1 MILKTI
7 EKTSWISQ
15 NGKWKI
21 YYHIFEQD
29 GLIQADITVFKL
41 NSRGKYDYF
50 TSNLYDEKLPKYV
63 KGEFEAIRHY
73 VDVFRYPKKVKEQ
86 TDEVKEIVED
96 LMN

>member
-1 MILKTI
+1 MFFETI
-7 EKTSWISQ
+7 EKNSWVSP
-15 NGKWKI
+15 NKKWKI
-21 YYHIFEQD
+21 TYHIFEQD
-29 GLIQADITVFKL
+29 GLIQADIIVFKL